1 MESEAPR
8 RGGRQRDPVW
18 ENCIVDDNVVSCKRC
33 EKIIHTYGYRHV
45 ERVRHHMEKNCLKRL
60 RSQPITNCF
69 PVALSH
75 TSLAEFERRV
85 ASWVYKTGVSFN
97 AISHPELAA
106 ALATLH
112 PDLQVPSDHSLRNRL
127 LDDAYAS
134 SIANIENSLKGTMC
148 SLTTDAWT
156 DVNGKAVVNYMAIRG
171 SMTFFLESSYTGSIS
186 HTASFMA
193 EDVERVINKYKSLT
207 FTALITDNTSAN
219 RSMWKTLRPK
229 YPRMFFHGCA
239 SHALHLLAQDVVQ
252 AIAWLRQLVDGCK
265 RLPTRQ
271 EGTSFGFAGS
281 HTLGNNTALSGHGLG
296 IGRNNLWACYARGFL
311 VDSSKEKKSERRF
324 LHDMVAEKSFV
335 PSLTKGSELLELF
348 TKSIR
353 ICERSETSPSDV
365 YSMFL
370 VFDDQVMSLDVSS
383 NDKTALKRAVKRR
396 FDFIVSDVHG
406 VAYLLDPRYYGVGM
420 NPVSHDAAKD
430 YIYNWH
436 GQDLEA
442 AVVTELASYN
452 EYVGRMGSIDP
463 RSLRLLAEGTMS
475 PHQFWVMNTRF
486 PLLRDV
492 AVTVFSCAVSSAAS
506 ERNFSSFKFIHSRIR
521 NRLSESRVEKLV
533 HLFYNGKYK
542 DTEIDDL
549 IHEVEADEG
558 KSTDEEQAGL
568 EIDV

>member
-18 ENCIVDDNVVSCKRC
+18 ENCIVDNVVSCKRC

-75 TSLAEFERRV
+75 TSLAEFERRL

-112 PDLQVPSDHSLRNRL
+112 PDLRVPSDHSLRNRL

-156 DVNGKAVVNYMAIRG
+156 DVNGKAVVNYMAVRG

-239 SHALHLLAQDVVQ
+239 SHALHLIAQDVVQ
-252 AIAWLRQLVDGCK
+252 AIAWLQQLVDGCK
-265 RLPTRQ
+265 RLVKFIRKHQVLHAEVRSSQLDKKVPALVLPAATRW
-271 EGTSFGFAGS
+271 GTTQRCLTSVLESEEIIFG
-281 HTLGNNTALSGHGLG
+281 LV
-296 IGRNNLWACYARGFL
+296 IRRGFL

-348 TKSIR
+348 TKSIH

-383 NDKTALKRAVKRR
+383 NDKTALKRAVKRL

-406 VAYLLDPRYYGVGM
+406 VAYLLDPRYNGVGM

-436 GQDLEA
+436 GQGLEA
-442 AVVTELASYN
+442 AVVTEIASYN
-452 EYVGRMGSIDP
+452 EYVRRMGSIDP

-475 PHQFWVMNTRF
+475 PHQFWVINTRF
-486 PLLRDV
+486 PLLRDRAQLLV
-492 AVTVFSCAVSSAAS
+492 VQV
-506 ERNFSSFKFIHSRIR
+506 HS
-521 NRLSESRVEKLV
+521 
-533 HLFYNGKYK
+533 
-542 DTEIDDL
+542 
-549 IHEVEADEG
+549 
-558 KSTDEEQAGL
+558 
-568 EIDV
+568 